1 MNWAYL
7 KDKLVITITI
17 NEIKSKMIPN
27 LRIMI
32 T

>member
-1 MNWAYL
+1 MNWADL

-27 LRIMI
+27 LRI
-32 T
+32 

>member
-1 MNWAYL
+1 MNWADL